1 MSTDK
6 TPHLDQLKELALPPP
21 PVSYWPQTWGWL
33 VLAVVLLLALIAWAT
48 WRWWCWRRDRYRR
61 EAIARLA
68 ELERAI
74 GDEQLRVPA
83 LRELPE
89 LLKRVALSMPDRPP
103 VATLGGDAWQAF
115 LQQRSKAPLPEDFSR
130 NLATLAYAPAPQL
143 AAMPVQQ
150 LETLLAHS
158 RRWIETH
165 HVAV

>member
-1 MSTDK
+1 MSTGK
-6 TPHLDQLKELALPPP
+6 TPHLNQLQELTLPAP
-21 PVSYWPQTWGWL
+21 PVSYWPQTWGWA
-33 VLAVVLLLALIAWAT
+33 VLAVVLLLALLAWGA

-61 EAIARLA
+61 EAIARLV

-74 GDEQLRVPA
+74 GDEQKRVPA

-150 LETLLAHS
+150 LETLLTHS